1 MSAADAID
9 PEYIAPTFS
18 AAAAIAVETRLT
30 RMVVLLSPLLSPH
43 FRPAAL
49 AQTFCELDMLWA
61 APAAFMSKIISIEEL
76 RAWSKTCA
84 IIDDCGMNFASS
96 VPTVISLSNSKL
108 DDANM

>member
-1 MSAADAID
+1 
-9 PEYIAPTFS
+9 
-18 AAAAIAVETRLT
+18 
-30 RMVVLLSPLLSPH
+30 
-43 FRPAAL
+43 
-49 AQTFCELDMLWA
+49 MLWA